1 MITIN
6 NLSFTYKS
14 TQKEAIKGLEF
25 EIGKGEVFGFLGPSG
40 AGKTTT
46 QRLII
51 GLLSGYKGNIK
62 VMGEERSQWNNRFYE
77 RVGVAFDF
85 PNLYLKLTAYE
96 NLKLISAYYETP
108 CDHIY
113 ELLDQVGLLKDK
125 DVKVEQ
131 FSKGMKMRL
140 NFIRSIMH
148 KPDLLFL
155 DEPTSG
161 LDPVNAKIIKD
172 MILDLKHKGTTI
184 FLTTHHMEVAEQ
196 LCDRVAFINDGLIS
210 AIDSPSNLM
219 LQFGKPLVTIGYK
232 ENGNLKQLKFPMAQL
247 GDNKDFL
254 GLLATGDI
262 VTMHSQEATLEEI
275 FILLTG
281 RSLL

>member
-1 MITIN
+1 MIKIEN
-6 NLSFTYKS
+6 VSFTYPITHK
-14 TQKEAIKGLEF
+14 KAIQHLDF
-25 EIGKGEVFGFLGPSG
+25 EIEQGEIFGFLGPSG

-51 GLLSGYKGNIK
+51 GLLKGYKGHIHI
-62 VMGEERSQWNNRFYE
+62 MGKERSQWNNHFYE
-77 RVGVAFDF
+77 KIGVAFDF

-108 CDHIY
+108 CNHIL
-113 ELLDQVGLLKDK
+113 ELLDQVGLLKEK
-125 DVKVEQ
+125 NVRIEH

-148 KPDLLFL
+148 KPEILFL

-172 MILDLKHKGTTI
+172 SILDLKHKGTTI

-196 LCDRVAFINDGLIS
+196 LCDRVAFINDGAIS

-219 LQFGKPLVTIGYK
+219 LQFGKPMVRIGYV
-232 ENGNLKQLKFPMAQL
+232 ENGSMKEAKFPTTKL
-247 GDNKDFL
+247 GKNKEFL
-254 GLLATGDI
+254 DLIASHEI
-262 VTMHSQEATLEEI
+262 MTMHSQEATLEEI